1 MKKGT
6 LFTKWIAVLC
16 AMLLT
21 VSLFAIPAFA
31 DTTAAETEA
40 DTTVTEEVTDADTSD
55 ETTAD
60 TSDETS
66 ADEEETTG
74 SGSGTTTNKN
84 EKKGLST
91 QTIVWLIV
99 AAVVVVVGVVLGIK
113 FRERIKKFLRVYKSE
128 AKKIVWLP
136 WDQTKK
142 STIVVIIV
150 LLICAAA
157 ICLLDFGLSKG
168 ILAFINLF

>member
-6 LFTKWIAVLC
+6 LLKRWIAVLC
-16 AMLLT
+16 AMILT

-31 DTTAAETEA
+31 DTTESSTGETDEVSTEESTEESAEESTEA
-40 DTTVTEEVTDADTSD
+40 ST
-55 ETTAD
+55 
-60 TSDETS
+60 
-66 ADEEETTG
+66 DEEETTG
-74 SGSGTTTNKN
+74 DGATDTDEDDDKG
-84 EKKGLST
+84 GLST
-91 QTIVWLIV
+91 TTIVWLIV
-99 AAVVVVVGVVLGIK
+99 GAVILVIAVVLCIK
-113 FRERIKKFLRVYKSE
+113 FREKIKKFLRVYKSE

-142 STIVVIIV
+142 STLVVIVV

-157 ICLLDFGLSKG
+157 ICLLDFGLSKA